1 MRILISEDDAA
12 LAEALRFALKQSG
25 FAVDWVSNGLDADE
39 VMDTAGTALPLP
51 TQGVRPSM
59 AVA

>member
-12 LAEALRFALKQSG
+12 LAEALRFALTQSG
-25 FAVDWVSNGLDADE
+25 FAVDWVANGLDADE